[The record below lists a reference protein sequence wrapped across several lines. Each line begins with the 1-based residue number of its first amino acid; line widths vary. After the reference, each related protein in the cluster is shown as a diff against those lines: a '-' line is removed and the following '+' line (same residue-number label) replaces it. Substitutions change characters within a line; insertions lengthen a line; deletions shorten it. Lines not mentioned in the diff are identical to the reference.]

1 MPYTNG
7 SMDAT
12 NHMKTWGHC
21 ACYHVNLLQMKLPR
35 ESKNLFRFRKY
46 VWMLCWRVQK
56 WLESRK
62 YYKCSHELW
71 NPYEFTFSMHLLC
84 TKLQSQCEL
93 YIIWS
98 TDIVI
103 CMLPS
108 HTDTHTLTDR
118 QRYSITGFGT
128 NCWNNGIHVIYG
140 VKVIEVMWHEGKMLW
155 SNTAPFSPFS

>member
-108 HTDTHTLTDR
+108 HTDTHTHWQTDSATALR
-118 QRYSITGFGT
+118 VSGQIV
-128 NCWNNGIHVIYG
+128 GIMPF
-140 VKVIEVMWHEGKMLW
+140 MWYMGSRLLRSCDMRAKCYDPILLL
-155 SNTAPFSPFS
+155 